1 MNSLMIK
8 NSPTLY
14 KPIYWFDKK
23 INLIVIL
30 FLFWGVFWLLNG
42 GDKFFN
48 GEFVA
53 NVSLW
58 STKGVLVDQ
67 NGDIAYRLHPMETV
81 GLFGVNRDAKM
92 INYFD
97 QIYLPPEVALV
108 SLYGIAVLEIFL
120 GLTFLA
126 LLFWCLLPDDVKER
140 QNGLF
145 ANRTIHRLAFKGSI
159 LLFALFSFGDILFGD
174 RTELWEHGTFII
186 LCLITYNLWYKAEQL
201 FIKQRQEVA
210 SIDTQEIPVY
220 SSQVFLNQKDLGL
233 PISEN

>member
-1 MNSLMIK
+1 MNTPMIK

-30 FLFWGVFWLLNG
+30 FLFWGLFWLLNG

-67 NGDIAYRLHPMETV
+67 NGDITYRLHSMETV

-97 QIYLPPEVALV
+97 QIYLPEEFALA
-108 SLYGIAVLEIFL
+108 SLYGIAVFEILL

-126 LLFWCLLPDDVKER
+126 LLFWCLLPDTVKEKIF
-140 QNGLF
+140 QCGNGDDHYLF
-145 ANRTIHRLAFKGSI
+145 FCSLYGHRICYRHGLLKIFRKEYEVI
-159 LLFALFSFGDILFGD
+159 L
-174 RTELWEHGTFII
+174 R
-186 LCLITYNLWYKAEQL
+186 
-201 FIKQRQEVA
+201 RR
-210 SIDTQEIPVY
+210 
-220 SSQVFLNQKDLGL
+220 
-233 PISEN
+233 